1 MHVNVY
7 GKKDLVFL
15 ARIDICFKVFF
26 IRFAESYKNKLC
38 KTICS
43 TFVFSPHTHN
53 NLQLIFT
60 QQSRAIVKKFCF
72 IGSRRLEG
80 LSVVPPFKSIAFLA
94 ITQES
99 NKASIKTLNDLHIFN
114 LSTWHMHLNK

>member
-1 MHVNVY
+1 MNVY
-7 GKKDLVFL
+7 GQRGLSFL
-15 ARIDICFKVFF
+15 ARIDKCFRVVF
-26 IRFAESYKNKLC
+26 IRLLESYKNKLC
-38 KTICS
+38 KTIVQHS
-43 TFVFSPHTHN
+43 SFSPHTHD

-60 QQSRAIVKKFCF
+60 QQSHAIVKKFVF

-99 NKASIKTLNDLHIFN
+99 NKASIKTLNDLNIFN